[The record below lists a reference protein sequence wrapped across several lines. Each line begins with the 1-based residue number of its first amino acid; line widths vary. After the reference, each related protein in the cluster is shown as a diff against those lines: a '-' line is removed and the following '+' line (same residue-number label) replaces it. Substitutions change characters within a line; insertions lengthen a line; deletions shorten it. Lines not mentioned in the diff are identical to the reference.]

1 MVSAQELKRN
11 LYIYLSAYSKQLVL
25 YDESGTRV
33 MDPDKQFIKIWL
45 QDLKIF
51 VRISEDNEDTTLIV
65 SVVGKR
71 KIASI
76 RTFLDNLREFANTN
90 NVLMN
95 LELVDDG
102 STPSK
107 IDNPIKESWHDV
119 DLSKWKKTFTG
130 FRVAKAQPMAM
141 PTAKDNILVPIH
153 TGYSSYGDGDNIPQ
167 TIAQT
172 NQTLFGMLT
181 DTTQALANLAEKFTK
196 TNILRK
202 KTTQ

>member
-33 MDPDKQFIKIWL
+33 MDPDKPFIKIWL
-45 QDLKIF
+45 QDLQIF
-51 VRISEDNEDTTLIV
+51 VRISADNEDTTLIV
-65 SVVGKR
+65 TIVGKR

-90 NVLMN
+90 NVLMT
-95 LELVDDG
+95 LELVDNG
-102 STPSK
+102 TTPSK
-107 IDNPIKESWHDV
+107 IDNPIKEAWQDV

-130 FRVAKAQPMAM
+130 FRVLKAAPMQM
-141 PTAKDNILVPIH
+141 SSRKDNILVPVH
-153 TGYSSYGDGDNIPQ
+153 TDSSQYGDIIPQ
-167 TIAQT
+167 TMAQT
-172 NQTLFGMLT
+172 NQTLFSMLT
-181 DTTQALANLAEKFTK
+181 DTTQALADLAEKFTN

-202 KTTQ
+202 KIKQ

>member
-1 MVSAQELKRN
+1 MVNAHELKHN

-25 YDESGTRV
+25 YDGSGSRV
-33 MDPDKQFIKIWL
+33 MDPDKPFIKIWL

-51 VRISEDNEDTTLIV
+51 VRISADNEDTSLIV

-90 NVLMN
+90 NALMS

-107 IDNPIKESWHDV
+107 IDNPIKEAWHDV

-130 FRVAKAQPMAM
+130 FKVLKAQPMVM
-141 PTAKDNILVPIH
+141 PTNKDNILVPIH
-153 TGYSSYGDGDNIPQ
+153 TEYSTYGDTLPT
-167 TIAQT
+167 TIANT
-172 NQTLFGMLT
+172 NQSLFGMLT
-181 DTTQALANLAEKFTK
+181 DTTQALAHLAEQFTN
-196 TNILRK
+196 NILRK
-202 KTTQ
+202 KTKQ

>member
-1 MVSAQELKRN
+1 MVSAQELKHN

-25 YDESGTRV
+25 YDESGSRV
-33 MDPDKQFIKIWL
+33 MDPDKPFIKIWL

-51 VRISEDNEDTTLIV
+51 VRISADNEDTTLIV
-65 SVVGKR
+65 SIVGKR

-76 RTFLDNLREFANTN
+76 RTFIDNLREFANTN
-90 NVLMN
+90 NVLMS

-130 FRVAKAQPMAM
+130 FRVLKAQPMAIPM
-141 PTAKDNILVPIH
+141 RKDNILVPIH
-153 TGYSSYGDGDNIPQ
+153 TEYSGYGDSIPD
-167 TIAQT
+167 TIVQT
-172 NQTLFGMLT
+172 NQSLFGMLT
-181 DTTQALANLAEKFTK
+181 DTTQALADLAEKFTN

-202 KTTQ
+202 KTKQ